1 MRIETQ
7 RLLLREYADED
18 WRDVLAYQ
26 RDARFLRYYPWYQ
39 RTEWEVRQ
47 QIDMF
52 TAWQKSSF
60 RHGYQLAVTVK
71 GADSVI
77 GSCGIRRK
85 GGKEWEAELGFELAT
100 AFWGRGLATEAAR
113 AMVEF
118 GFSKLGLHR
127 VSSWCIAGNR
137 ASARTLEK
145 TGLRLEGRL
154 LENEFFKGRW
164 WDTLLYGTVGPSRAA
179 PPPRD
184 PPLVGLV
191 GS

>member
-7 RLLLREYADED
+7 RLLLREYTDRD

-26 RDARFLRYYPWYQ
+26 SDPRFLRYYPWYR

-52 TAWQKSSF
+52 TAWQ
-60 RHGYQLAVTVK
+60 RTANRLGYQLAVTMK
-71 GADSVI
+71 GDDRVI

-85 GGKEWEAELGFELAT
+85 GGKEWDAELGFELAT
-100 AFWGRGLATEAAR
+100 ALWGRGLATEAAR
-113 AMVEF
+113 AMVDF

-127 VSSWCIAGNR
+127 VSSWCIAENG

-145 TGLRLEGRL
+145 AGLTLEGRL
-154 LENEFFKGRW
+154 LQSEYFKGRW
-164 WDTLLYGTVGPSRAA
+164 WDTLLYGTVRPAGAVR
-179 PPPRD
+179 PPRD
-184 PPLVGLV
+184 PSLAGRA